1 MSNPLPSHRR
11 WITGIILLAWLAPT
25 ACATRE
31 RPETNPQPRT
41 TTRTEDTE
49 RTPTRRDKTAKG
61 AVIGAGAGAATA
73 VIVGKREAEE
83 ILLGAGIGAIAGAG
97 IGAYLDAQEAKLAR
111 IPGTTVERVDNGT
124 LLVRFDSD
132 LLFPVDSA
140 KPTPDSLSTLAEVAD
155 VLVEYPKTAIV
166 VQGHTDSTGAE
177 EYNLELSERR
187 AEAVKNL
194 LIDRGVATKR
204 LAAIGHGE
212 AYPVASNRL
221 EEGRQRNRRVT
232 VLLKGR
238 A

>member
-1 MSNPLPSHRR
+1 MFTSVLSNRR
-11 WITGIILLAWLAPT
+11 WIVGLVLVSWFAP
-25 ACATRE
+25 ACATRRE
-31 RPETNPQPRT
+31 PETRPQ
-41 TTRTEDTE
+41 TRTEPKTESTE
-49 RTPTRRDKTAKG
+49 RVSTRHDKTVKG

-73 VIVGKREAEE
+73 VVIGKREAEQ
-83 ILLGAGIGAIAGAG
+83 ILLGAGIGAAAGAG

-111 IPGTTVERVDNGT
+111 IPGTTVERLSDDT

-140 KPTPDSLSTLAEVAD
+140 KPMPESLTTLAEVAD
-155 VLVEYPKTAIV
+155 VLVQYPKTAVV

-177 EYNLELSERR
+177 DYNLELSERR

-212 AYPVASNRL
+212 TYPVASNRL
-221 EEGRQRNRRVT
+221 EEGRRRNRRVT